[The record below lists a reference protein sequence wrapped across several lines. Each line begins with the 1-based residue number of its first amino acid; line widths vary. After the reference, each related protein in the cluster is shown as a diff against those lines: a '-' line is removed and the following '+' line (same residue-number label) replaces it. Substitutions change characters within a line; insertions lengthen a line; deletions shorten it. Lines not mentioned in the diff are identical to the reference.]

1 MMMMGITISLAGKP
15 SRKAMRIT
23 PSRPSRRAKGSR
35 KPVHQLRM
43 LSPPTCTLAHSQISR
58 PGRGGHRRR
67 PAQDKE
73 GAVQYRAHHHLPDTG
88 PPVGGQLQG
97 EGGGHAAEKGA

>member
-1 MMMMGITISLAGKP
+1 MMMGNHDLVGREAQQEGHEDHPVQAQQAGEGVEE
-15 SRKAMRIT
+15 AG
-23 PSRPSRRAKGSR
+23 A
-35 KPVHQLRM
+35 PVEDAVAPHLHVGAQ
-43 LSPPTCTLAHSQISR
+43 PDQQAC
-58 PGRGGHRRR
+58 RGGHRRR